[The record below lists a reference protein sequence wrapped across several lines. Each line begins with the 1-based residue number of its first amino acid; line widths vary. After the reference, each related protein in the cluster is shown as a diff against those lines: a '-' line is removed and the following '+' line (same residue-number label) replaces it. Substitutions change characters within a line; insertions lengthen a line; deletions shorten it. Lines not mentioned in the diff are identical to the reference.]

1 MSEDY
6 ERDDEDEYKP
16 RTPPPVQP
24 PSIPPPTVPLPTITP
39 PPIAPLTPHPPP
51 TPSLESSIYQPET
64 TIPSG
69 PSQTDYNMIMSQVQ
83 EKDRTLNELQNQVN
97 EVNAQCANLNGL
109 ILDKDNQVRQLT
121 GQVQSLQTTI
131 ESFQSQFTQLNNE
144 KAQLQAHIPQLQ
156 NQLQQVQQEN
166 MTLQQQIGPLQA
178 QINKLHDE
186 IAYKEKRI
194 QELKEPKAVMPSSL
208 AQGITSQTPT
218 YGSSPSFGL
227 STDPTPLPTDPTP
240 LSTPDLTPT
249 PSISSGLGSG
259 RRICPNCGATGF
271 AIKEVED
278 KTKIISY
285 IPKPIF
291 AKKSICTKCG
301 FEF

>member
-1 MSEDY
+1 MSEEN
-6 ERDDEDEYKP
+6 ERDDEDEYRP
-16 RTPPPVQP
+16 RAPPPGQP
-24 PSIPPPTVPLPTITP
+24 PSIPPPTVPPPTITQ
-39 PPIAPLTPHPPP
+39 PPIAP
-51 TPSLESSIYQPET
+51 IYQQKT

-69 PSQTDYNMIMSQVQ
+69 PSQADYNMIMTQVQ
-83 EKDRTLNELQNQVN
+83 EKDRTLNELQNQIN
-97 EVNAQCANLNGL
+97 EVNAQYANLNAQF
-109 ILDKDNQVRQLT
+109 LDKDNQVKQLT
-121 GQVQSLQTTI
+121 GQVQSLQSSM
-131 ESFQSQFTQLNNE
+131 ESFQSQITQLNNE

-178 QINKLHDE
+178 QINKLHEE

-208 AQGITSQTPT
+208 SQGITSQTPS

-227 STDPTPLPTDPTP
+227 STD
-240 LSTPDLTPT
+240 STPISTPAPTPT
-249 PSISSGLGSG
+249 PSISPGLGSG

-278 KTKIISY
+278 KSKIISY

-291 AKKSICTKCG
+291 AKKSVCTKCG